1 MEFPPIPDPT
11 RQSVLEKFIRRLN
24 LRTTDPIYWNLLDQ
38 ALLHPSWTNRSQ
50 KPDENNDRLE
60 FLGDS
65 VVRLL
70 VSEFLFET
78 YSEQNSGELTAVR
91 AVLVSDQTFSEW
103 GEQLNLDQFLVVGS
117 SADDG
122 GRASRLADCFEAV
135 LGALYLSTSDFS
147 LIRPWLLPF
156 VEKMTQEIL
165 NDPTRGNYKAA
176 LQELTQAKNTELPE
190 YRLVGQNDEGKPI
203 FISEVWFWGK
213 RWGIGEGPSKKK
225 AEQAAAKEAYLAV
238 MHSPLDL

>member
-11 RQSVLEKFIRRLN
+11 RQEALETFVRRLN
-24 LRTTDPIYWNLLDQ
+24 LDATDPIDWRLLDQ
-38 ALLHPSWTNRSQ
+38 ALLHPSWINRSQ
-50 KPDENNDRLE
+50 KADENNDRLE

-78 YSEQNSGELTAVR
+78 YAEQNSGELTAVR
-91 AVLVSDQTFSEW
+91 AVLVSDQTFSDL
-103 GEQLNLDQFLVVGS
+103 GEQYGLDQFLVIGA
-117 SADDG
+117 SADGG

-135 LGALYLSTSDFS
+135 LGALYLSTGDFS
-147 LIRPWLLPF
+147 LIRPWLLP
-156 VEKMTQEIL
+156 VVKKMTQEIL

-190 YRLVGQNDEGKPI
+190 YRLLEQSDEGKPV

-213 RWGIGEGPSKKK
+213 CWGQGEGPSKKK
-225 AEQAAAKEAYLAV
+225 AEQAAAKEAYLRIS
-238 MHSPLDL
+238 MET

>member
-1 MEFPPIPDPT
+1 MEFPPIPEPT
-11 RQSVLEKFIRRLN
+11 RQKALEKFIRRLE
-24 LRTTDPIYWNLLDQ
+24 LRDTETICWSLLDQ

-70 VSEFLFET
+70 VSEFLFEV
-78 YSEQNSGELTAVR
+78 YAEQNSGELTAVR

-103 GEQLNLDQFLVVGS
+103 GEQLDLDQFLVIGS

-135 LGALYLSTSDFS
+135 LGALYLSTGNFS
-147 LIRPWLLPF
+147 LIRPWLLPL

-190 YRLVGQNDEGKPI
+190 YRLVGQTDEGKPI
-203 FISEVWFWGK
+203 FISEVWFWGQ
-213 RWGIGEGPSKKK
+213 RWGRGEGPSKKK

-238 MHSPLDL
+238 MQNS

>member
-1 MEFPPIPDPT
+1 MEFSPIPDPT
-11 RQSVLEKFIRRLN
+11 RQKSLEKFIRRLD
-24 LRTTDPIYWNLLDQ
+24 LRVADPICWNLLDQ
-38 ALLHPSWTNRSQ
+38 ALLHPSWANRSQ

-78 YSEQNSGELTAVR
+78 YAEHDSGELTAVR
-91 AVLVSDQTFSEW
+91 AVLVSDQTFSEL
-103 GEQLNLDQFLVVGS
+103 GEQFALDQFLVIGS
-117 SADDG
+117 SADEG
-122 GRASRLADCFEAV
+122 GRASRLADCFEAI
-135 LGALYLSTSDFS
+135 LGALYLSTGDFS
-147 LIRPWLLPF
+147 LIRPWLLPL

-190 YRLVGQNDEGKPI
+190 YRLAGQTDEGKPI

-213 RWGIGEGPSKKK
+213 CWGRGEGPSKKK

-238 MHSPLDL
+238 MQSP

>member
-24 LRTTDPIYWNLLDQ
+24 LCTTDPIRWNLLDQ

-70 VSEFLFET
+70 VSEFLFEV

-147 LIRPWLLPF
+147 LIRPWLLPL
-156 VEKMTQEIL
+156 VEKMTKEIL

-176 LQELTQAKNTELPE
+176 LQELTQAKSTELPE
-190 YRLVGQNDEGKPI
+190 YRLVGQTDEGKPI

-238 MHSPLDL
+238 MQNS

>member
-11 RQSVLEKFIRRLN
+11 RQKALEKFIRRLE
-24 LRTTDPIYWNLLDQ
+24 LQDTETICWSLLDQ

-70 VSEFLFET
+70 VSEFLFEV
-78 YSEQNSGELTAVR
+78 YAEQNSGELTAVR

-103 GEQLNLDQFLVVGS
+103 GEQLDLDQFLVIGS

-135 LGALYLSTSDFS
+135 LGALYLSTGNFS
-147 LIRPWLLPF
+147 LIRPWLLPL

-190 YRLVGQNDEGKPI
+190 YRLVGQTDEGKPI
-203 FISEVWFWGK
+203 FISEVWFWGE
-213 RWGIGEGPSKKK
+213 RWGRGEGPSKKK

-238 MHSPLDL
+238 MQNS

>member
-11 RQSVLEKFIRRLN
+11 RQNTLEKLIRRLN
-24 LRTTDPIYWNLLDQ
+24 LPTTDPICWNLLDQ

-78 YSEQNSGELTAVR
+78 YAEQNSGELTAVR
-91 AVLVSDQTFSEW
+91 AVLVSDQTFSEL
-103 GEQLNLDQFLVVGS
+103 GEQFDLDQFLVIGS
-117 SADDG
+117 SADEG

-135 LGALYLSTSDFS
+135 LGALYLSTGDFS
-147 LIRPWLLPF
+147 LIRPWLLP
-156 VEKMTQEIL
+156 VIAKMTQEIL

-190 YRLVGQNDEGKPI
+190 YRLVGQTDEGKPI

-213 RWGIGEGPSKKK
+213 CWGRGEGPSKKK
-225 AEQAAAKEAYLAV
+225 AEQAAAKEAYLVV
-238 MHSPLDL
+238 MHSA

>member
-1 MEFPPIPDPT
+1 MEFPPILDPT
-11 RQSVLEKFIRRLN
+11 RQKALEKFIRRLE
-24 LRTTDPIYWNLLDQ
+24 LRATDPICWNLLDQ
-38 ALLHPSWTNRSQ
+38 ALLHPSWANRSQ

-70 VSEFLFET
+70 VSEFLFEA
-78 YSEQNSGELTAVR
+78 YAEQNSGELTAVR

-103 GEQLNLDQFLVVGS
+103 GEQLNLDEFLVIGS
-117 SADDG
+117 SADEG

-135 LGALYLSTSDFS
+135 LGALYLSAGNFS
-147 LIRPWLLPF
+147 LIRPWLLPL

-190 YRLVGQNDEGKPI
+190 YRLVGQTDEGKPI

-213 RWGIGEGPSKKK
+213 RWGRGEGPSKKK

-238 MHSPLDL
+238 MQIS

>member
-11 RQSVLEKFIRRLN
+11 RQKALEKFIRRLE
-24 LRTTDPIYWNLLDQ
+24 LQDTETICWSLLDQ

-65 VVRLL
+65 VIRLL
-70 VSEFLFET
+70 VSEFLFEV
-78 YSEQNSGELTAVR
+78 YAEQNSGELTAVR

-103 GEQLNLDQFLVVGS
+103 GEQLDLDQFLVIGS

-135 LGALYLSTSDFS
+135 LGALYLSTGNFS
-147 LIRPWLLPF
+147 LIRPWLLPL

-190 YRLVGQNDEGKPI
+190 YRLVGQTDEGKPI
-203 FISEVWFWGK
+203 FISEVWFWGE
-213 RWGIGEGPSKKK
+213 RWGRGEGPSKKK

-238 MHSPLDL
+238 MQNS

>member
-1 MEFPPIPDPT
+1 MEFSPIPDPT
-11 RQSVLEKFIRRLN
+11 RQSVLEKFIRRLD
-24 LRTTDPIYWNLLDQ
+24 LRPTDPIYWNLLDQ

-103 GEQLNLDQFLVVGS
+103 GEQLHLDQFLVVGS

-147 LIRPWLLPF
+147 LIRPWLLPL

-165 NDPTRGNYKAA
+165 SDPTRGNYKAA
-176 LQELTQAKNTELPE
+176 LQELTQAKSTELPE
-190 YRLVGQNDEGKPI
+190 YRLVGQTDEGKPI

-238 MHSPLDL
+238 MQNS